1 MALVE
6 GQAALTSWDDAQQ
19 MITDTQAE
27 YDTIYAL
34 SLTQCILAVIPIVW
48 WPTAGV
54 QWVLALVSVILFGG
68 ISLNYT

>member
-6 GQAALTSWDDAQQ
+6 GQAALASWDDAQQ
-19 MITDTQAE
+19 MITDTQTE
-27 YDTIYAL
+27 YETIWAL
-34 SLTQCILAVIPIVW
+34 SLTQCILGVIPIVW
-48 WPTAGV
+48 WPTVGI